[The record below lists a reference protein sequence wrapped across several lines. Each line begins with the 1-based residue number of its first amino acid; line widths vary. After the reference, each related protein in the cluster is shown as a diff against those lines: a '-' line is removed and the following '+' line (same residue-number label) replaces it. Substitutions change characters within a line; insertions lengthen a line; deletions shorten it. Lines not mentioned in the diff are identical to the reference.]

1 MTSRAQLREA
11 GRKIRLELG
20 LNMTQGVS
28 LLPGFDDLQ
37 NEMVFGRIWSRP
49 GLSREDRMLATLAAL
64 TSKQHLP
71 QLSSYVG
78 AALHIGMSPRLISEI
93 MLHCAIYSGLPTAEN
108 SLQAMA
114 RVFEEKNIE
123 KLDYTLE
130 EFDLDTLA
138 EMGDSTMLA
147 LHAESA
153 RGGYAAPDSAASELY
168 ATAIQYLYGEIWNRP
183 GPTLR
188 QRMICS
194 ISCFTALQL
203 HSQQRKWFA
212 SAQET
217 IGLTRVEILE
227 IIAQTAHYSG
237 FPPALNAMVVA
248 DEVLK

>member
-1 MTSRAQLREA
+1 MT
-11 GRKIRLELG
+11 
-20 LNMTQGVS
+20 TGVS
-28 LLPGFDDLQ
+28 MLPGFGELQ
-37 NEMVFGRIWSRP
+37 DEMLFGRIWSRQTI
-49 GLSREDRMLATLAAL
+49 SREDRMLATLAAL

-93 MLHCAIYSGLPTAEN
+93 ILHCAIYSGLPTAEN
-108 SLQAMA
+108 SLRAIA
-114 RVFEEKNIE
+114 HVFEENNIQ

-130 EFDLDTLA
+130 EFDLDTLS
-138 EMGDSTMLA
+138 EMGESTMRA

-153 RGGYAAPDSAASELY
+153 TGGYAAPESAANELY

-194 ISCFTALQL
+194 ICCFTALQL
-203 HSQQRKWFA
+203 HSQQRKWFV
-212 SAQET
+212 SAQKT
-217 IGLTRVEILE
+217 VGLTRAEILE

-237 FPPALNAMVVA
+237 FPSALNALVIA
-248 DEVLK
+248 DEVLT